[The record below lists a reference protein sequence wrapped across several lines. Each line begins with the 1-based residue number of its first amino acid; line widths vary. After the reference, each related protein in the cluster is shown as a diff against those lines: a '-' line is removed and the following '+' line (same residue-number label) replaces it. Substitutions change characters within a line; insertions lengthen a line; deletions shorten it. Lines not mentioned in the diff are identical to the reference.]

1 MQRETPINPPTT
13 SLNPLRDAV
22 GVASVDY
29 SSEFDGLVKKLEN
42 LQNFIERGTAE
53 SAMLKYLPGLAP
65 PVYQGQ
71 LKGTNKKK
79 NHLLTTIIKI

>member
-1 MQRETPINPPTT
+1 MQREIPINPPPT

-22 GVASVDY
+22 GAASVDY
-29 SSEFDGLVKKLEN
+29 SGQFDGLVKKLEN

-65 PVYQGQ
+65 PVYQEQ
-71 LKGTNKKK
+71 IKGTNKK

>member
-1 MQRETPINPPTT
+1 MQKETPINPPPT

-22 GVASVDY
+22 SVASVDY
-29 SSEFDGLVKKLEN
+29 SSQFDGLVRKLEN
-42 LQNFIERGTAE
+42 LQNLIERGTAE
-53 SAMLKYLPGLAP
+53 SAMLKYLPGLAA

-71 LKGTNKKK
+71 LKGTNKK